1 MAEDNQD
8 EKQFDP
14 SPRKLQKAREEGQVF
29 KSQETTA
36 VGMLTVGVTV
46 LFTGAPL
53 AFEALRNL
61 MAAVFLDATQTQLD
75 ANSIPAVVT
84 DLGYRTV
91 VLLAPMFGVLMV
103 TAVGLNL
110 LQSGINLSTKAL
122 MPKGSRISP
131 GSGFK
136 RIFSSQGAFT
146 LLKSLLKIGI
156 VAPIAYFN
164 IEKHLP
170 DIMMLHTH
178 PIQDILGTSASWIAV
193 MLMQMLAVLVLVSG
207 IDFGFEKYK
216 YKKNLKM
223 SMHELKEEAKES
235 EGNPQVK
242 GKRREIARKLSR
254 GIRLDHAVL
263 KADVVVTNPTHYA
276 VALRYDPLE
285 GDAPRVLVKGIRKRA
300 LRIKALARELGIPTV
315 EDRPLARALY
325 AAVEED
331 QAIPEEL
338 FPAVAALLA
347 EIYRQQGRRF

>member
-1 MAEDNQD
+1 
-8 EKQFDP
+8 
-14 SPRKLQKAREEGQVF
+14 
-29 KSQETTA
+29 
-36 VGMLTVGVTV
+36 
-46 LFTGAPL
+46 
-53 AFEALRNL
+53 
-61 MAAVFLDATQTQLD
+61 
-75 ANSIPAVVT
+75 
-84 DLGYRTV
+84 
-91 VLLAPMFGVLMV
+91 
-103 TAVGLNL
+103 
-110 LQSGINLSTKAL
+110 
-122 MPKGSRISP
+122 
-131 GSGFK
+131 
-136 RIFSSQGAFT
+136 
-146 LLKSLLKIGI
+146 
-156 VAPIAYFN
+156 
-164 IEKHLP
+164 
-170 DIMMLHTH
+170 
-178 PIQDILGTSASWIAV
+178 
-193 MLMQMLAVLVLVSG
+193 
-207 IDFGFEKYK
+207 
-216 YKKNLKM
+216 
-223 SMHELKEEAKES
+223 KEEAKES